1 MVHQNIERVLSYF
14 GAVEAGAVGE
24 ALAGYFHPEVTQREY
39 PNRLVP
45 GGATR
50 GLREL
55 LEAAERGQRAVADQ
69 RYEVRSIVGDGDIV
83 AAEISWSATLKV
95 PLGKTPVGGTIR
107 AEIGTFIRLRDGLI
121 VEQTNYDCY
130 PEF

>member
-1 MVHQNIERVLSYF
+1 MSYDNVERVLEYF
-14 GAVEAGAVGE
+14 RAVEAGAVGE
-24 ALAGYFHPEVTQREY
+24 ALARFFHADVVQREF

-45 GGATR
+45 QGATR

-55 LEAAERGQRAVADQ
+55 LEAAERGQKAVASQ
-69 RYEVRSIVGDGDIV
+69 RYEVRNILGQGDRV
-83 AAEISWSATLKV
+83 AAEISWSATLLV
-95 PLGKTPVGGTIR
+95 PFGKTPAGGTLR
-107 AEIGTFIRLRDGLI
+107 AEIGTFLSLRDGLI

>member
-1 MVHQNIERVLSYF
+1 MSTPNVERVLEYF
-14 GAVEAGAVGE
+14 RAVEAGAVGE
-24 ALAGYFHPEVTQREY
+24 ALARFFHPEVVQREY

-45 GGATR
+45 AGATR
-50 GLREL
+50 GLAEL
-55 LEAAERGQRAVADQ
+55 LQAAERGQKAVSTQ

-95 PLGKTPVGGTIR
+95 PLGKTPIGGQLR
-107 AEIGTFIRLRDGLI
+107 AEIGTFLRLRNGLI

-130 PEF
+130 PE